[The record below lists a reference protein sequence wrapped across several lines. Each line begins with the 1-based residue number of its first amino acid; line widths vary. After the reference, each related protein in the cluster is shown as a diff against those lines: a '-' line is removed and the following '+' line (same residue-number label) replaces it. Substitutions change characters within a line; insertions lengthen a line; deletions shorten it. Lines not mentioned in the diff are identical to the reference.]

1 MSDALHDLRTMVWKE
16 WAEFV
21 RQRSTIISMA
31 LFLVIFGVFLPAQ
44 RGKPWVDSAAP
55 FFNSVLFPIMLV
67 LGIVADSF
75 AGERE
80 RHTLETLL
88 ASRLSDRAILF
99 GKYIAILVYAWGITI
114 ASLLLGAVVVNMWD
128 SGGPL
133 VFYPARVASAA
144 LLFSLFGGGFAAAA
158 GVLMSLHSSTVRQ
171 AAQMLSIGMTAIF
184 VAIFAVL
191 AVLPDAVVNPVI
203 KRLRDLGPSG
213 LIIAITLTLAAVDA
227 LLLTIAALR
236 FRRTRLVLD

>member
-1 MSDALHDLRTMVWKE
+1 MSSALYDLRTMIWKE

-31 LFLVIFGVFLPAQ
+31 MFLLIFGVFLPAQ

-55 FFNSVLFPIMLV
+55 FFNSVLFPVMLV

-99 GKYIAILVYAWGITI
+99 GKYLAILSYAWALT
-114 ASLLLGAVVVNMWD
+114 ASSLLLGALVVNVWD
-128 SGGPL
+128 AGGPL
-133 VFYPARVASAA
+133 VFYPARVMSASM
-144 LLFSLFGGGFAAAA
+144 LFSLFGGGLAAAA
-158 GVLMSLHSSTVRQ
+158 GVLISLHSATVRQ
-171 AAQMLSIGMTAIF
+171 AAQILSIGMTMLF
-184 VAIFAVL
+184 VAVFATF
-191 AVLPDAVVNPVI
+191 AVLPDHLVDPVVDQ
-203 KRLRDLGPSG
+203 LRRLGPRN
-213 LIIAITLTLAAVDA
+213 LIIVISLALAALDA
-227 LLLTIAALR
+227 LLLSIAALR
-236 FRRTRLVLD
+236 FRRAHLVLD